1 MSEISKQA
9 LKVDNS
15 QSFPNNN
22 AGEITPS
29 DLRAFNV
36 NVIDSTVNQTQ
47 YTTDSGSWNSKIA
60 QLNAFTASQQPS
72 FTALNSFTAS
82 QLVVNSGVN
91 TFTQSANG
99 RLTALENDT
108 NNIEAWTSSINEIR
122 DDGVLQG
129 YSTRFFFNGLVSASI
144 VQNVSGPIA
153 NVTIEQDGTKL
164 NTASFNS
171 YTASQS
177 TASLVTSINN
187 LNSFTA
193 AIDTNFVSEAQWGP
207 YTTSVDISLSNL
219 NSFTASADQRLDSIE
234 SQSGSWISE
243 SETGSFARTNVTNT
257 FSATQNIGGDLN
269 VSGFVSASNG
279 FYSGPN
285 TTALNIGDGSNVRFW
300 SGSTG
305 GADYYNIQL
314 VPGVGDIA
322 FSRGG
327 AGNVKTFTLAG
338 VAGNNTTFQNNP
350 VVFNDS
356 VSSLTVNA
364 QSTAI
369 SGSGSY
375 TLQASTI
382 SNTAASATTIA
393 SASFRGTLDV
403 TGQSG
408 GDGKAILLGHSGS
421 LVLGNA
427 TTNTYYAALAHLSSS
442 VANANTNL
450 IFKTNTNTADT
461 IVSGSGNIFS
471 NPAAPTA
478 GFKRYIGT
486 SNIFTHPNSVPQI
499 SGSMGFYPTMNANII
514 NNNSNAFTLRGP
526 VSSSAYVIN
535 HNVIAGGLVNLGTSA
550 ASNFERANSG
560 TSLFSN
566 VINGTVNVIA
576 SKTPLSASVT
586 LAQNVVG
593 GTLILNLD
601 SSSANIS
608 SNNINGTLTLN
619 NSYLPGTVTAQSG
632 LVGITANSIGGTL
645 TIYTSG
651 SNTTF
656 TAPSRTIASSLNA
669 GLANTISASF
679 NGDSSSV
686 VSLGLIGHSLVA
698 YGNQNRLT
706 GPTDSGW
713 GGAFIGRF
721 NDVNGNK
728 AFTADT
734 IFAVGTG
741 NTTARKTGFL
751 IDSGSNV
758 FVEGSLT
765 VSGSF
770 NINGGG
776 TPLALTGS
784 TIVTGSLTI
793 TGSVYGNVL
802 PVTVS
807 AGTASL
813 DFSKANYFTL
823 TLPSSSTT
831 NINVINYTGGQ
842 TAMCRVINEGIAASA
857 SFNQYTRQA
866 QGFAYSGSSY
876 GATQGYD
883 ILTFATFAPNE
894 VFLTTVTK
902 I

>member
-47 YTTDSGSWNSKIA
+47 YTTDSGSWNSKIS
-60 QLNAFTASQQPS
+60 QLNAFTASQQPA

-82 QLVVNSGVN
+82 QLNINSGYN
-91 TFTQSANG
+91 TFTQSANAELDSLSAWTG
-99 RLTALENDT
+99 SWN
-108 NNIEAWTSSINEIR
+108 AWTSSINEIR

-144 VQNVSGPIA
+144 VQNVNGPIA
-153 NVTIEQDGTKL
+153 NVTVESDGTKL
-164 NTASFNS
+164 NTSSFN
-171 YTASQS
+171 A
-177 TASLVTSINN
+177 
-187 LNSFTA
+187 
-193 AIDTNFVSEAQWGP
+193 
-207 YTTSVDISLSNL
+207 
-219 NSFTASADQRLDSIE
+219 FTASIA
-234 SQSGSWISE
+234 SQQTEIDGLSAK
-243 SETGSFARTNVTNT
+243 TGSYATTSSNV
-257 FSATQNIGGDLN
+257 FIGN
-269 VSGFVSASNG
+269 QTVSGFVSASNG

-285 TTALNIGDGSNVRFW
+285 TTALNIGDASNLRFW

-305 GADYYNIQL
+305 GGEFFNVQL
-314 VPGVGDIA
+314 VPGVGDVA
-322 FSRGG
+322 FSRSG
-327 AGNVKTFTLAG
+327 ASNVKVMTLAG

-375 TLQASTI
+375 TLQASSIT
-382 SNTAASATTIA
+382 NTAPTATTIA

-461 IVSGSGNIFS
+461 IISGSGNIFS

-499 SGSMGFYPTMNANII
+499 SGSMGFSPTMNANII
-514 NNNSNAFTLRGP
+514 NNNSNALTWRGP
-526 VSSSAYVIN
+526 VSSSTSLIN
-535 HNVIAGGLVNLGTSA
+535 HNVIAGGAINLGTSA

-560 TSLFSN
+560 TQLFSN
-566 VINGTVNVIA
+566 VINGTLNLVA
-576 SKTPLSASVT
+576 SKTNLSSSVNLT
-586 LAQNVVG
+586 TNNIA
-593 GTLILNLD
+593 GTVFLNLD
-601 SSSANIS
+601 SSSIGLAG
-608 SNNINGTLTLN
+608 NNINGGLTVN
-619 NSYLPGTVTAQSG
+619 NSYFPSTVSSTTGTVLISSNT
-632 LVGITANSIGGTL
+632 IGGSL

-651 SNTTF
+651 SNASTTGPQRSI
-656 TAPSRTIASSLNA
+656 TGNLNA
-669 GLANTISASF
+669 GNLNTISASF

-686 VSLGLIGHSLVA
+686 NSVGLIGHSLVV
-698 YGNQNRLT
+698 YGNSNRST
-706 GPTDSGW
+706 GASSNDYGS
-713 GGAFIGRF
+713 AFVGRF
-721 NDVNGNK
+721 NDVSGVK
-728 AFTADT
+728 ANTADT

-741 NTTARKTGFL
+741 IATARKTGFL
-751 IDSGSNV
+751 IDSGSN
-758 FVEGSLT
+758 T
-765 VSGSF
+765 V
-770 NINGGG
+770 
-776 TPLALTGS
+776 
-784 TIVTGSLTI
+784 VDGSLTI
-793 TGSVYGNVL
+793 TGSVYGNV
-802 PVTVS
+802 S
-807 AGTASL
+807 ASTINSSTASIDL
-813 DFSKANYFTL
+813 SRSNYFTL
-823 TLPSSSTT
+823 TLGGTT
-831 NINVINYTGGQ
+831 RINVINARAGV
-842 TAMCRVINEGIAASA
+842 TATLVINTDTAASA
-857 SFNQYTRQA
+857 SFSSNVKQP
-866 QGFAYSGSSY
+866 SGSLYVASPS
-876 GATQGYD
+876 GNID
-883 ILTFATFAPNE
+883 IISFTAVDSN
-894 VFLTTVTK
+894 TVYAFPAQSFV
-902 I
+902 